1 MDTSRY
7 GYWFLKRAKEEIS
20 EFYRDEIIWDMKDGK
35 NQVYICMYHKNV
47 FEKMKVDE
55 KEYSMILFNT
65 LLNEN

>member
-1 MDTSRY
+1 MGTDFWKGQRKRY
-7 GYWFLKRAKEEIS
+7 QNFTE
-20 EFYRDEIIWDMKDGK
+20 MKSFERWKMEK

-55 KEYSMILFNT
+55 KECSLILFNT

>member
-1 MDTSRY
+1 
-7 GYWFLKRAKEEIS
+7 
-20 EFYRDEIIWDMKDGK
+20 MKDGK

-55 KEYSMILFNT
+55 KEYSVILFNT